1 VRAYVADRGEVSMG
15 GYGRRER
22 ARKQRGSREPKTAQR
37 VYQDSPGPRNRGGR
51 ASVVGRASGIVH
63 GRVRAAEA
71 RVEAGEW
78 LGMQTKGSALWAY
91 WDPTD
96 ASEQRGY
103 MFQRPDRVSKTKS
116 QREPGGGGKGA
127 GREGRKALDNRHK
140 QHASLPLT
148 SATSRCS
155 LCTNAGRRH
164 PVKRSTTYTTR
175 ILHMLTIPVPRDVKV
190 ESAQNGKAGAYSH
203 PTAAT
208 SKCQSN
214 AAV

>member
-1 VRAYVADRGEVSMG
+1 MG
-15 GYGRRER
+15 GYGWRER

-63 GRVRAAEA
+63 EWVRAAEA

-91 WDPTD
+91 WDPTN

-103 MFQRPDRVSKTKS
+103 MAQRPDRVSKTKS

-127 GREGRKALDNRHK
+127 GRGGRKGLDNRHK
-140 QHASLPLT
+140 QHTSLPLT
-148 SATSRCS
+148 SATLRCS
-155 LCTNAGRRH
+155 LCINAGSRR
-164 PVKRSTTYTTR
+164 PTQLSNTFLMSM
-175 ILHMLTIPVPRDVKV
+175 LHMLTIPVLREVQV
-190 ESAQNGKAGAYSH
+190 ES
-203 PTAAT
+203 T
-208 SKCQSN
+208 
-214 AAV
+214 